1 MDQGASF
8 KGKWLIYV
16 PVVALLVAVL
26 GLLFGPGLLK
36 RETPE
41 GKAYATTGGIAT
53 PPPPSHSPT
62 SPQPSLAPTTM
73 STPPPRQTARDTPS
87 APVVH
92 TTPKSATYIEMNGS
106 DFCQLVPDSSC
117 WNLTKT
123 VTIAGQ
129 LFMPEMYTHC
139 SDQSWCKVVDASSLK
154 CSSIDFEFGFVDSKY
169 TTDEVAKL
177 RERGIDNF
185 REDRP
190 TDGYRHS
197 GAAVC
202 DRRLDTGRGCGKSR
216 PSNPRFCGVSR
227 GQLIGEPLLTQFRCY
242 KGTNSRRT
250 WVRAI
255 ARTAPRP

>member
-62 SPQPSLAPTTM
+62 STQPSLAPTTM

-177 RERGIDNF
+177 RVIRSGVSPKEASTTSGKIGRLTVTDIQGQPFAIEGWTRG
-185 REDRP
+185 
-190 TDGYRHS
+190 G
-197 GAAVC
+197 GAGNPDLRIRGFAVC
-202 DRRLDTGRGCGKSR
+202 QEA
-216 PSNPRFCGVSR
+216 N
-227 GQLIGEPLLTQFRCY
+227 
-242 KGTNSRRT
+242 
-250 WVRAI
+250 
-255 ARTAPRP
+255 